1 MTTPLQIYIEGN
13 GPVGLACA
21 LFLARHWPEPAAISL
36 TPPAPVDPADHGDPS
51 RVAQAAL
58 AKRPLA
64 LSAGSR
70 QLIERVARFPTQ
82 CGAILT
88 VEVALENRAGRV
100 RIPSS
105 DLDQSALGYVLRHGD
120 LVESLEAALA
130 QTGVRR
136 ETPVLK
142 DFQGL
147 IIRASGDA
155 GRTPQEAEGRDFEQ
169 SALLGEVTLERG
181 SAWATGTALERFTAQ
196 GPLAMLPLHEER
208 QFALVWCGPTAL
220 TAQRLAA
227 PELQS
232 VKELA
237 NALGP
242 SQSVLAVRERM
253 AVPLR
258 RSVRRQ
264 RLEMSAAQTQ
274 VWIGNAAQSL
284 HPVAGQGLNLGL
296 RDAHFLAQTLVT
308 WRLARP
314 TALLADALQVYAA
327 QRQTDRL
334 TTLWVTDTLATVF
347 CKPVLAPVQSA
358 LMTMLDLC
366 SPLRRPLAR
375 RFAF

>member
-1 MTTPLQIYIEGN
+1 LTTPLQIYIEGN

-36 TPPAPVDPADHGDPS
+36 TPPAPVDAADHSDPS

-70 QLIERVARFPTQ
+70 QLIERVARFPAQ

-136 ETPVLK
+136 ETPVLQ

-147 IIRASGDA
+147 IIRASGDP
-155 GRTPQEAEGRDFEQ
+155 GRTPQEAEGRDFQQ
-169 SALLGEVTLERG
+169 SALLGEVTLDRG

-196 GPLAMLPLHEER
+196 GPLAMVEFMIAGHIDHMRELE
-208 QFALVWCGPTAL
+208 TASL
-220 TAQRLAA
+220 QELAKAHSLRLAC
-227 PELQS
+227 
-232 VKELA
+232 
-237 NALGP
+237 
-242 SQSVLAVRERM
+242 
-253 AVPLR
+253 
-258 RSVRRQ
+258 
-264 RLEMSAAQTQ
+264 
-274 VWIGNAAQSL
+274 
-284 HPVAGQGLNLGL
+284 
-296 RDAHFLAQTLVT
+296 AQTLSYNACT
-308 WRLARP
+308 
-314 TALLADALQVYAA
+314 
-327 QRQTDRL
+327 
-334 TTLWVTDTLATVF
+334 
-347 CKPVLAPVQSA
+347 
-358 LMTMLDLC
+358 
-366 SPLRRPLAR
+366 
-375 RFAF
+375 